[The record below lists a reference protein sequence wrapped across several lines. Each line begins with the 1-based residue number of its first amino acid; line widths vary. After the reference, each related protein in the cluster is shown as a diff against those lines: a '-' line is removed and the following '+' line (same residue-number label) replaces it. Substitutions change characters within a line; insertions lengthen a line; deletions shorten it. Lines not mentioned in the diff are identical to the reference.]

1 MKQSIK
7 MIPSNT
13 QIMKRSFYLL
23 ILLVSLTSYSWGQYL
38 NNCSPDKAYM
48 MCTRPQDSLFNSNN
62 GSICLGGNSTF
73 YYAFTTNGAFINWPA
88 PIIFKYH
95 TTSSTPNF
103 SSYRIYGPFG
113 ADEDP
118 VSAVATG
125 TAPIFVDAP
134 MINGGNYREINHTYT
149 LNKRYILAITIPACS
164 GTVNFGSF
172 NPDMICSELVDCEN
186 CIPKFQPV
194 NNKYVVSGWVKE
206 ENNPNAVTYTN
217 GQLKVSSGATTV
229 TFYGSGQII
238 DGWQRIE
245 GTIQT
250 DNVGNLKIELISTSG
265 NVYFD
270 DIRVFPYDGSLMTY
284 VYDPNTMRLVAE
296 LDERNYAKIY
306 EYDEEG
312 KLIRVKKETE
322 KGIMTIQENRENTST
337 GF

>member
-7 MIPSNT
+7 MIPLNT
-13 QIMKRSFYLL
+13 LIMKPSFYLL

-38 NNCSPDKAYM
+38 DNCSPDKAYDL
-48 MCTRPQDSLFNSNN
+48 CKRPQDSLFNSNN

-73 YYAFTTNGAFINWPA
+73 YYAFTTNGAFTWTN
-88 PIIFKYH
+88 PIIKYH
-95 TTSSTPNF
+95 TTSSSPNF
-103 SSYRIYGPFG
+103 SSYRIYGPFSS
-113 ADEDP
+113 DEDP
-118 VSAVATG
+118 VLAVATG
-125 TAPIFVDAP
+125 NAPIFVDAP
-134 MINGGNYREINHTYT
+134 MINGGNYRQINHTYT

-164 GTVNFGSF
+164 GTVNFAPLS
-172 NPDMICSELVDCEN
+172 PDIICTDPVDCES

-194 NNKYVVSGWVKE
+194 NNKYVISGWVKE

-217 GQLKVSSGATTV
+217 GQLKVTSGSTV
-229 TFYGSGQII
+229 ATFYGSGQII

-250 DNVGNLKIELISTSG
+250 NSVGNLKIELISTSG

-284 VYDPNTMRLVAE
+284 VYDPKTMRLVAE

-337 GF
+337 ATGF

>member
-1 MKQSIK
+1 
-7 MIPSNT
+7 
-13 QIMKRSFYLL
+13 MKRSFYLL
-23 ILLVSLTSYSWGQYL
+23 ILLVSLTAHSWGQYL
-38 NNCSPDKAYM
+38 TNCSPDRAYP
-48 MCTRPQDSLFNSNN
+48 MCMRPQDSLFNSNN
-62 GSICLGGNSTF
+62 GSLCLGGNSTF
-73 YYAFTTNGAFINWPA
+73 YYAFTTNGAFITGTPS
-88 PIIFKYH
+88 FGYH
-95 TTSSTPNF
+95 TTSSMPNF
-103 SSYRIYGPFG
+103 SSYRIYGPFN
-113 ADEDP
+113 ADDDY
-118 VSAVATG
+118 ATLIATG
-125 TAPIFVDAP
+125 SAPVFVDAP

-164 GTVNFGSF
+164 GTVNFGAF
-172 NPDMICSELVDCEN
+172 RPDIICSELGDCES

-206 ENNPNAVTYTN
+206 ENNPNATTYTN
-217 GQLKVSSGATTV
+217 GQLKVISGTNTY

-250 DNVGNLKIELISTSG
+250 NSAGNLKIELISSSG

-284 VYDPNTMRLVAE
+284 VYDPQTMRLVAE

-337 GF
+337 ATGF